1 MRIKEI
7 TVESLQSSMVAAKD
21 VLDPNGRVLLAAG
34 RLITPDLR
42 LALQRYGIAK
52 VYVQQQGRENQRLAR
67 VEPLVSGAARI
78 RLMRKVRRVF
88 RTFAAESSELDMKQ
102 LQELSYA
109 VADELVRR
117 SHLLLVLDDLSYV
130 TNYLYA
136 HSVQV
141 GLISM
146 ALGLALGLSRQEM
159 AILGMGGFL
168 HDLGKLTV
176 PVHVLNKEG
185 KFNLEEFLQIQGHAA
200 AGYRLLRKEQ
210 ELDTRVMLIAL
221 QHHERYDGSGYPW
234 AITGEN
240 MHRLSAIV
248 AVADVYDA
256 LTTDRIYRKRL
267 SIREAMAIIGS
278 GEGRLFAPE
287 AVQALKKLVIPY
299 GLGETVNWSDGR
311 RGVVAMLNST
321 NWALPGVRIADGWLD
336 LLEET
341 QVRIVH
347 TEPGS

>member
-1 MRIKEI
+1 
-7 TVESLQSSMVAAKD
+7 
-21 VLDPNGRVLLAAG
+21 
-34 RLITPDLR
+34 
-42 LALQRYGIAK
+42 
-52 VYVQQQGRENQRLAR
+52 
-67 VEPLVSGAARI
+67 
-78 RLMRKVRRVF
+78 
-88 RTFAAESSELDMKQ
+88 
-102 LQELSYA
+102 
-109 VADELVRR
+109 
-117 SHLLLVLDDLSYV
+117 
-130 TNYLYA
+130 
-136 HSVQV
+136 
-141 GLISM
+141 
-146 ALGLALGLSRQEM
+146 
-159 AILGMGGFL
+159 
-168 HDLGKLTV
+168 
-176 PVHVLNKEG
+176 
-185 KFNLEEFLQIQGHAA
+185 
-200 AGYRLLRKEQ
+200 
-210 ELDTRVMLIAL
+210 MLIAL

-299 GLGETVNWSDGR
+299 GLGETVNLSDGR

-321 NWALPGVRIADGWLD
+321 NWALPVVRIADGWLD

-347 TEPGS
+347 TEQGS

>member
-7 TVESLQSSMVAAKD
+7 AVESLQSSMVAAKD

-42 LALQRYGIAK
+42 LALQRYGVAK
-52 VYVQQQGRENQRLAR
+52 VYVQQQSRKNQRLAR

-88 RTFAAESSELDMKQ
+88 RAFAAESSELDMKQ

-109 VADELVRR
+109 VADELASR
-117 SHLLLVLDDLSYV
+117 SHLLLALEDLSYV

-176 PVHVLNKEG
+176 QVH
-185 KFNLEEFLQIQGHAA
+185 I
-200 AGYRLLRKEQ
+200 
-210 ELDTRVMLIAL
+210 
-221 QHHERYDGSGYPW
+221 
-234 AITGEN
+234 
-240 MHRLSAIV
+240 
-248 AVADVYDA
+248 
-256 LTTDRIYRKRL
+256 
-267 SIREAMAIIGS
+267 
-278 GEGRLFAPE
+278 
-287 AVQALKKLVIPY
+287 
-299 GLGETVNWSDGR
+299 
-311 RGVVAMLNST
+311 
-321 NWALPGVRIADGWLD
+321 
-336 LLEET
+336 
-341 QVRIVH
+341 
-347 TEPGS
+347 

>member
-1 MRIKEI
+1 
-7 TVESLQSSMVAAKD
+7 
-21 VLDPNGRVLLAAG
+21 
-34 RLITPDLR
+34 
-42 LALQRYGIAK
+42 
-52 VYVQQQGRENQRLAR
+52 
-67 VEPLVSGAARI
+67 
-78 RLMRKVRRVF
+78 
-88 RTFAAESSELDMKQ
+88 
-102 LQELSYA
+102 
-109 VADELVRR
+109 
-117 SHLLLVLDDLSYV
+117 
-130 TNYLYA
+130 
-136 HSVQV
+136 
-141 GLISM
+141 M

-185 KFNLEEFLQIQGHAA
+185 KFNREEFLQIQGHAA

-299 GLGETVNWSDGR
+299 GLGETVNLSDGR

-321 NWALPGVRIADGWLD
+321 NWALPVVRIADGWLD